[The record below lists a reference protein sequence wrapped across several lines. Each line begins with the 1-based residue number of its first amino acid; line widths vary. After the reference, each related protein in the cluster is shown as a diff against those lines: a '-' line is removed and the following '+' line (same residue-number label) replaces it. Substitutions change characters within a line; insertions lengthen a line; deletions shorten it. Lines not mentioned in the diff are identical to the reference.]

1 MACVADDLRKTYIMI
16 EPFFLGFGLG
26 SFVDPCDRSAKRLR
40 VEGGVDA
47 PFCFA
52 DRVALCGF

>member
-1 MACVADDLRKTYIMI
+1 MACVADDFRKTYIMI

-26 SFVDPCDRSAKRLR
+26 FSLILCDRSAKRLR